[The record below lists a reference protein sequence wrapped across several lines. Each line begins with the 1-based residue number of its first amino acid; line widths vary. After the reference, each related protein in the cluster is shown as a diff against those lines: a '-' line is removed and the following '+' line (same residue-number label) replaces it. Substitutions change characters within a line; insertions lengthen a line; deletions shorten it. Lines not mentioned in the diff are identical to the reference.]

1 MRTVNTWL
9 RVLFKKTIYNKAFIG
24 LLLLIPIL
32 CYCLGAF
39 SNLSNKDADATIYI
53 YARSEDE
60 ISTRVIDSLE
70 GEYDGFSFVYAD
82 SEKQIKDD
90 VRTHKALCG
99 YILEKDQ
106 DKRIRRGEQEGN
118 IILVERIGNLQTD
131 IVNEIV
137 FSAYYRE
144 YTRYYAP
151 LHVEM
156 ANKEDFNKNYDEIT
170 DNTLLNYTI
179 EKVYPEDD
187 SNDATGR
194 SARNII
200 GVILCLF
207 AMLLI
212 SDFIQEKDSGLL
224 FPVKPSSRL
233 LFRCLYFA
241 TPIFMI
247 APSALLGT
255 MIQSNNRGFL
265 AELIQ
270 LILYSIMLIVLCVIC
285 SYLIK
290 KRHVIIG
297 MIPILTILF
306 IVLCPV
312 FIDLSTF
319 LPIINILRYFC
330 PPFYFMI

>member
-9 RVLFKKTIYNKAFIG
+9 KILFKKTIYNKAFIG
-24 LLLLIPIL
+24 LLVLIPVL

-53 YARSEDE
+53 YARSNDE
-60 ISTRVIDSLE
+60 ISTRFIDDLE
-70 GEYDGFSFVYAD
+70 GEYDGFSFVIAD
-82 SEKQIKDD
+82 SEKQIMND
-90 VRTHKALCG
+90 VRSHKALCG
-99 YILEKDQ
+99 YILEKNQ
-106 DKRIRRGEQEGN
+106 DERVARGKQEGN

-131 IVNEIV
+131 VVNEIV

-144 YTRYYAP
+144 YTRYYTP

-156 ANKEDFNKNYDEIT
+156 ANKEEFTKNYDEIT
-170 DNTLLNYTI
+170 DNTLLNYTV

-224 FPVKPSSRL
+224 FPIKPSKRL
-233 LFRCLYFA
+233 LFRFFYFA
-241 TPIFMI
+241 TPLLMI
-247 APSALLGT
+247 APFALLGT
-255 MIQSNNRGFL
+255 MIQSNNRGFVSEIIRL
-265 AELIQ
+265 V
-270 LILYSIMLIVLCVIC
+270 LYSLMLIILCVLS
-285 SYLIK
+285 SYIIK

-297 MIPILTILF
+297 MIPVLTILF

-330 PPFYFMI
+330 PPFYFMM